1 MRTSILRKSTLT
13 LVATLALVTAA
24 SGDQIGP
31 WPTTSTFMWENQPIL
46 GYTGGPV
53 TVVTP
58 PTEGVLNM
66 PNPTGVPKNAGWL
79 PYPSYAGERLANAQL
94 VLNPGHAL
102 HTVHAKIYDPYALT
116 GTGQNGWAI
125 LMYDNTGK
133 ILDFGIRPVLAT
145 HGIYAH
151 QYTGSGTT
159 WDPYQAVGIRTKTG
173 NNYYTF
179 DFDQNPNGTISW
191 NFAAWENASTWNYS
205 NTTTVSYG
213 ALTNILLCV
222 ATVGTT
228 PAVNYKWTEF
238 SLAVNYKLH
247 IALQTPDVVLGWATN
262 LPGVVLQQTAT
273 LPAGWGDVTNSP
285 VVSND
290 LWVVTLPQD
299 PAGQFF
305 RLRPQ

>member
-1 MRTSILRKSTLT
+1 MKTSILRKSVVTV
-13 LVATLALVTAA
+13 VATLALAVAA

-31 WPTTSTFMWENQPIL
+31 WPSTSSFMWENQPIV

-58 PTEGVLNM
+58 PSEGTLNM
-66 PNPTGVPKNAGWL
+66 PNPTGAPKNATWL
-79 PYPSYAGERLANAQL
+79 PYSPYAGERLALASL
-94 VLNPGHAL
+94 MSNPGDAL

-125 LMYDNTGK
+125 LMYDNSGK
-133 ILDFGIRPVLAT
+133 ILDFGIRPLFST
-145 HGIYAH
+145 HGIRSRE
-151 QYTGSGTT
+151 YTGSDFLWVTNTVGT
-159 WDPYQAVGIRTKTG
+159 RTKTG

-179 DFDQNPNGTISW
+179 DFDQNPDGTISW
-191 NFAAWENASTWNYS
+191 TVLGWENGSTWNYS

-213 ALTNILLCV
+213 ALTNVILSV

-238 SLAVNYKLH
+238 SHSVHYKLH
-247 IALQTPDVVLGWATN
+247 ITLQNPDAVLSWATN
-262 LPGVVLQQTAT
+262 LPSAVLQKTAT
-273 LPAGWGDVTNSP
+273 LAGGWSDVTNAP

-290 LWVVTLPQD
+290 FWTVTLPHN
-299 PAGQFF
+299 PAGEFF
-305 RLRPQ
+305 HLRPE